1 MSSKHKKLGGLA
13 DIFQSESLDGAIT
26 RLPIAKIRPSE
37 EQPRRDRTHAV
48 DELSE
53 SIRRDGLLSPI
64 VVTKEGDN
72 YRVIAGERRFHA
84 VSRLGWKDV
93 ECRIISREQR
103 DYFRIALIENLQRE
117 NLNAEEE
124 AEALIKLKKQ
134 EDLSD
139 QELAKLVGKSRNYVT
154 EILSIASLPTDYIE
168 ECRRRGLTQKNFLI
182 QAVQAFRKGRQ
193 EEFLS
198 AFEGGEIRT
207 VRDAKDFNQERT
219 TTVRSHERKSP
230 GNGPQTPT
238 GIPKIERRA
247 EQIIVTAADSQA
259 AMQIERIIR
268 KALSK
273 NTMPSKD

>member
-26 RLPIAKIRPSE
+26 KLPIARIRPSE
-37 EQPRRDRTHAV
+37 DQPRRDRTHAV

-64 VVTKEGDN
+64 VVTKEGDT

-124 AEALIKLKKQ
+124 ADALIKLKKQ

-154 EILSIASLPTDYIE
+154 EILSIATLPPEYLE
-168 ECRRRGLTQKNFLI
+168 ECRSRGLTQKNFLI
-182 QAVQAFRKGRQ
+182 QAVQAFRKGRH

-230 GNGPQTPT
+230 VTNPAANP
-238 GIPKIERRA
+238 PLRIERRGEQIIITTADASSA
-247 EQIIVTAADSQA
+247 EQIEKV
-259 AMQIERIIR
+259 IR
-268 KALSK
+268 KVLSRA
-273 NTMPSKD
+273 SLD

>member
-26 RLPIAKIRPSE
+26 RLPIARIRPSE
-37 EQPRRDRTHAV
+37 DQPRRDRTHAV

-64 VVTKEGDN
+64 VVTKEGDT
-72 YRVIAGERRFHA
+72 YRIIAGERRFHA
-84 VSRLGWKDV
+84 ISRLGWKDV

-154 EILSIASLPTDYIE
+154 EILSIATLPPEYLE

-182 QAVQAFRKGRQ
+182 QAVQAFRKGRH

-207 VRDAKDFNQERT
+207 VRDAKNFNQERT

-230 GNGPQTPT
+230 VSNPPAN
-238 GIPKIERRA
+238 PPLRIERRGEQIIITTADASSA
-247 EQIIVTAADSQA
+247 EQIEKV
-259 AMQIERIIR
+259 IR
-268 KALSK
+268 KVLSRG
-273 NTMPSKD
+273 SLI

>member
-1 MSSKHKKLGGLA
+1 VSSKHKKLGGLA

-26 RLPIAKIRPSE
+26 KLPIARIRPSE
-37 EQPRRDRTHAV
+37 DQPRRDRTHAV

-64 VVTKEGDN
+64 VVTKEGDT

-124 AEALIKLKKQ
+124 ADALIKLKKQ

-154 EILSIASLPTDYIE
+154 EILSIATLPPEYLE
-168 ECRRRGLTQKNFLI
+168 ECRSRGLTQKNFLI
-182 QAVQAFRKGRQ
+182 QAVQAFRKGRH

-230 GNGPQTPT
+230 ATNPAANP
-238 GIPKIERRA
+238 PLRIERRGEQIIITTADASSA
-247 EQIIVTAADSQA
+247 EQIEKV
-259 AMQIERIIR
+259 IR
-268 KALSK
+268 KVLSRA
-273 NTMPSKD
+273 PLG

>member
-26 RLPIAKIRPSE
+26 KLPIARIRPSE
-37 EQPRRDRTHAV
+37 DQPRRDRTHAV

-64 VVTKEGDN
+64 VVTKEGDT

-124 AEALIKLKKQ
+124 ADALIKLKKQ

-154 EILSIASLPTDYIE
+154 EILSIATLPPEYLE
-168 ECRRRGLTQKNFLI
+168 ECRSRGLTQKNFLI
-182 QAVQAFRKGRQ
+182 QAVQAFRKGRH

-230 GNGPQTPT
+230 VTNPAANP
-238 GIPKIERRA
+238 PLRIERKGEQIIITTADASSA
-247 EQIIVTAADSQA
+247 EQIEKV
-259 AMQIERIIR
+259 IR
-268 KALSK
+268 KVLSRA
-273 NTMPSKD
+273 SLD

>member
-26 RLPIAKIRPSE
+26 RLPIARIRPSE
-37 EQPRRDRTHAV
+37 DQPRRDRTHAI

-64 VVTKEGDN
+64 VVTKEGDT

-84 VSRLGWKDV
+84 VSRLGWKEV

-117 NLNAEEE
+117 NLSAEEE
-124 AEALIKLKKQ
+124 ADALIKLKKQ

-154 EILSIASLPTDYIE
+154 EILSIATLPPEYLE
-168 ECRRRGLTQKNFLI
+168 KCRSRGLTQKNFLI
-182 QAVQAFRKGRQ
+182 QAVQAFRKGRH

-198 AFEGGEIRT
+198 AFESGGIRT

-219 TTVRSHERKSP
+219 TIVRSHERKKP
-230 GNGPQTPT
+230 ANKPT
-238 GIPKIERRA
+238 ANPPLSIERRGEQIIITTTDASSA
-247 EQIIVTAADSQA
+247 EQI
-259 AMQIERIIR
+259 EKIIR
-268 KALSK
+268 KALSRASL
-273 NTMPSKD
+273 T

>member
-26 RLPIAKIRPSE
+26 RLPVAKIRPSE

-48 DELSE
+48 EELSE

-72 YRVIAGERRFHA
+72 YRIIAGERRFHA
-84 VSRLGWKDV
+84 VSRLEWKDV

-154 EILSIASLPTDYIE
+154 EILSIASLPPDYLE
-168 ECRRRGLTQKNFLI
+168 ECRNRGLTQKNFLI
-182 QAVQAFRKGRQ
+182 QAVQAFRKGRH

-207 VRDAKDFNQERT
+207 VRDAKDFNQDRT

-230 GNGPQTPT
+230 ASSPPVEPP
-238 GIPKIERRA
+238 PKIERRG
-247 EQIIVTAADSQA
+247 EQIVITATNATSA
-259 AMQIERIIR
+259 ERMEKVIR
-268 KALSK
+268 KALSR
-273 NTMPSKD
+273 PGER

>member
-48 DELSE
+48 EELSE

-72 YRVIAGERRFHA
+72 FRVIAGERRFHA
-84 VSRLGWKDV
+84 VTRLGWKDV

-154 EILSIASLPTDYIE
+154 EILSIASLPADYLE

-230 GNGPQTPT
+230 GNDQQTAAAPT
-238 GIPKIERRA
+238 IERRG
-247 EQIIVTAADSQA
+247 EQIIITATDTHA
-259 AMQIERIIR
+259 AMQIERLIR

-273 NTMPSKD
+273 HVANPDT

>member
-26 RLPIAKIRPSE
+26 KLPIARIRPSE
-37 EQPRRDRTHAV
+37 DQPRRDRTHAV

-64 VVTKEGDN
+64 VVTKEGDT

-124 AEALIKLKKQ
+124 ADALIKLKKQ

-154 EILSIASLPTDYIE
+154 EILSIATLPPEYLE
-168 ECRRRGLTQKNFLI
+168 ECRSRGLTQKNFLI
-182 QAVQAFRKGRQ
+182 QAVQAFRKGRH

-230 GNGPQTPT
+230 VTNPAANP
-238 GIPKIERRA
+238 PLRIERRGEQIIITTADASSA
-247 EQIIVTAADSQA
+247 EQIEKV
-259 AMQIERIIR
+259 IR
-268 KALSK
+268 KVLSRA
-273 NTMPSKD
+273 SLG

>member
-26 RLPIAKIRPSE
+26 KLPIARIRPSE
-37 EQPRRDRTHAV
+37 DQPRRDRTHAV

-64 VVTKEGDN
+64 VVTKEGDT

-124 AEALIKLKKQ
+124 ADALIKLKKQ

-154 EILSIASLPTDYIE
+154 EILSIATLPPEYLE
-168 ECRRRGLTQKNFLI
+168 ECRSRGLTQKNFLI
-182 QAVQAFRKGRQ
+182 QAVQAFRKGRH

-230 GNGPQTPT
+230 VTNPT
-238 GIPKIERRA
+238 ANPPLRIERKGEQIIITTADASSA
-247 EQIIVTAADSQA
+247 EQIEKV
-259 AMQIERIIR
+259 IR
-268 KALSK
+268 KVLSRA
-273 NTMPSKD
+273 SLD

>member
-26 RLPIAKIRPSE
+26 KLPIARIRPSE
-37 EQPRRDRTHAV
+37 DQPRRDRTHAV

-64 VVTKEGDN
+64 VVTKEGDT

-124 AEALIKLKKQ
+124 ADALIKLKKQ

-154 EILSIASLPTDYIE
+154 EILSIATLPPEYLE
-168 ECRRRGLTQKNFLI
+168 ECRSRGLTQKNFLI
-182 QAVQAFRKGRQ
+182 QAVQAFRKGRH

-230 GNGPQTPT
+230 VTNPT
-238 GIPKIERRA
+238 ANPPLRIERRGEQIIITTADASSA
-247 EQIIVTAADSQA
+247 EQIEKV
-259 AMQIERIIR
+259 IR
-268 KALSK
+268 KVLSR
-273 NTMPSKD
+273 PPRD

>member
-26 RLPIAKIRPSE
+26 RLPLSRIRPSE
-37 EQPRRDRTHAV
+37 EQPRRDRTHAIE
-48 DELSE
+48 ELSE

-64 VVTKEGDN
+64 VVTKEGET
-72 YRVIAGERRFHA
+72 YRIIAGERRFHA
-84 VSRLGWKDV
+84 VTRLGWKDV

-154 EILSIASLPTDYIE
+154 EILSIASLPADYLE

-182 QAVQAFRKGRQ
+182 QAAQAFRKGKH
-193 EEFLS
+193 EEFLN
-198 AFEGGEIRT
+198 AFEGGQIRT
-207 VRDAKDFNQERT
+207 VRDAKDFNQERK

-230 GNGPQTPT
+230 ATKAAAAGNVR
-238 GIPKIERRA
+238 IERKG
-247 EQIIVTAADSQA
+247 EQIIITARDSRA
-259 AMQIERIIR
+259 AERLEKLIR
-268 KALSK
+268 KTLQQSK
-273 NTMPSKD
+273 V